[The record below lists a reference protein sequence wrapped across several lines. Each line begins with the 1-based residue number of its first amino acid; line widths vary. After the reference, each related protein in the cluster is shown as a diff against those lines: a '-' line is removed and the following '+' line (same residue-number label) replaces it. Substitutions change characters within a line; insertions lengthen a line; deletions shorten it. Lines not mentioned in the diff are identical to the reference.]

1 MNDETPPRKRGDP
14 QRIDAILDQASFC
27 RLAYHLANGSL
38 GKGAFIGRDWAPVIR
53 DLRKG
58 TLMEKIQSTW
68 NSIASYD
75 PFNPKPFSLVVY
87 DRHPEEHTST
97 WGAVDVDWHQE
108 EGSQPDHWAVIERLC
123 GVAEGCRKE
132 GACDALILE
141 LSGRGAHLWLVAR
154 SAQSVG
160 KWEGLLKRLL
170 SDAECLSVRGLDLF
184 PASASRSSR
193 GHALRL
199 PGSVNVMR
207 FTPRDGCPIST
218 IVAHKG
224 LLELIP
230 QLPDPASNKKSVF
243 YNGSTKEAELPS
255 KDAKAKAEAQ
265 EAKWLADH
273 AIDAERTRHNRARA
287 LIVAT
292 AFFRP
297 KEEVVGICKKLYQS
311 APCRPSTPLE
321 EHLQDCRRMLD
332 DWLKKVEQT
341 VFTPEEQQRTIDLEH
356 PRHRTAFHAIHNF
369 HRLALIKGN
378 SDFAISSE
386 ALGRAIGT
394 SYKTALEDLKH
405 FIETGILK
413 RTVPAVRC
421 RSCAHYRWLLPHL
434 SEEEVRRRW
443 KQLGWEVPV
452 PI

>member
-1 MNDETPPRKRGDP
+1 MNHETPPRESVNS
-14 QRIDAILDQASFC
+14 QRIDAILDQALFF
-27 RLAYHLANGSL
+27 RLTHHLANGSL
-38 GKGAFIGRDWAPVIR
+38 GKGAFISRDGPPVIR
-53 DLRKG
+53 DLRNG
-58 TLMEKIQSTW
+58 SLREKIQSTW
-68 NSIASYD
+68 NSITSYD
-75 PFNPKPFSLVVY
+75 PFDPKPFSLVVY
-87 DRHPEEHTST
+87 DRHPVEHTST
-97 WGAVDVDWHQE
+97 WAAVDVDWHQD
-108 EGSQPDHWAVIERLC
+108 EGLPPDRWAVVKRLC
-123 GVAEGCRKE
+123 KAAARFQQE

-154 SAQSVG
+154 SAQSLG
-160 KWEGLLKRLL
+160 KWKSLLNKLL
-170 SDAECLSVRGLDLF
+170 SDAECLSVRGVDLF

-218 IVAHKG
+218 IVDHKG

-230 QLPDPASNKKSVF
+230 QLPDPASIKKSV
-243 YNGSTKEAELPS
+243 YIGSDKGTELPS
-255 KDAKAKAEAQ
+255 KAAKAKAEEQ
-265 EAKWLADH
+265 EANWLVAH
-273 AIDAERTRHNRARA
+273 AIDAPRTRHNRSRA

-297 KEEVVGICKKLYQS
+297 TEQVLQLCEKLHRS
-311 APCRPSTPLE
+311 AHRPPATPLE
-321 EHLQDCRRMLD
+321 EHLNDCQRMLD
-332 DWLKKVEQT
+332 DWLKKVSQT
-341 VFTPEEQQRTIDLEH
+341 VFTPEEQHRMIALEH
-356 PRHRTAFHAIHNF
+356 LRHRTAFHAIHNF
-369 HRLALIKGN
+369 HRLALIKRKR
-378 SDFAISSE
+378 DFAISSE
-386 ALGRAIGT
+386 ALGRAIGA

-405 FIETGILK
+405 FIEAGILE